1 MRTRDKEPGESWW
14 EYPWFAFV
22 TVFLLAVGAV
32 LFVAGL
38 FTWVIRKM
46 TRTKTYLILL
56 AVLFSLS
63 VIWVGYSYYHDVDLG
78 ERTVT
83 IIIEEGASFHTVAEE
98 LIAAGVVDARFTLK
112 QAARLTKVDRK
123 LTPGRYDFTARN
135 SCRSV
140 LTKLREADVYRIK
153 VTIPEGASIW
163 KVATILASAMD
174 IDSSQVMDLSADSA
188 FLQTLDLPY
197 LEGYLF
203 PETYFFPWGTRAR
216 AAITEMVAMYR
227 RMTDTVWPQIL
238 PLELTRQDI
247 IILASIVEA
256 ETSVETERVI
266 VASVYRNRLRLNM
279 KLDADPTVIY
289 GLGGLDRPLYTR
301 DLEKDGPYN
310 TYLHKGLPPTPLN
323 SPGLASIKAALNPAE
338 TEYLYFVADNTGG
351 HRFSRTNAEHNRARR
366 EIKAQELNR

>member
-1 MRTRDKEPGESWW
+1 MSIHAKEPEESWW
-14 EYPWFAFV
+14 EYPWYAIV

-56 AVLFSLS
+56 AVLLGFSA
-63 VIWVGYSYYHDVDLG
+63 IWTSYLYYHDVDLG

-83 IIIEEGASFHTVAEE
+83 IIIEEGASFRSVAEE
-98 LIAAGVVDARFTLK
+98 LIVAGVVDSRLVLRY
-112 QAARLTKVDRK
+112 AARWTNVDRK
-123 LTPGRYDFTARN
+123 LTPGRYDFTGQN

-140 LTKLREADVYRIK
+140 LTRLREADVYRIK
-153 VTIPEGASIW
+153 VTVPEGAPIW
-163 KVATILASAMD
+163 KVAAILASAMD
-174 IDSSQVMDLSADSA
+174 IDSSRVMDLSADTA
-188 FLQTLDLPY
+188 FLQSVGLPY

-203 PETYFFPWGTRAR
+203 PETYFFPWSTRAG
-216 AAITEMVAMYR
+216 AAITEMVAMHR
-227 RMTDTVWPQIL
+227 TLTESIWPQTL
-238 PLELTRQDI
+238 PLELTREGI
-247 IILASIVEA
+247 ITLASIIEA
-256 ETSVETERVI
+256 ETSVDSERVI
-266 VASVYRNRLRLNM
+266 VASVYSNRLRVKM

-310 TYLHKGLPPTPLN
+310 TYLRKGLPPTPIN
-323 SPGLASIKAALNPAE
+323 SPGLASIKAALNPAK

-366 EIKAQELNR
+366 EIKALQR

>member
-1 MRTRDKEPGESWW
+1 MRTRDKEPGDSWW
-14 EYPWFAFV
+14 EYPWYVFV
-22 TVFLLAVGAV
+22 TVFLLAVGVV

-38 FTWVIRKM
+38 FTWVIKTM
-46 TRTKTYLILL
+46 LRTKTYLIIL
-56 AVLFSLS
+56 AVLFCLL
-63 VIWVGYSYYHDVDLG
+63 VIWASYSYCHDVDLG

-83 IIIEEGASFHTVAEE
+83 IIIDEGASFQSVAGE
-98 LIAAGVVDARFTLK
+98 LIAAGVVDSRLALK
-112 QAARLTKVDRK
+112 YAARWTKVDRK
-123 LTPGRYDFTARN
+123 LTPGRYDFTGRN

-163 KVATILASAMD
+163 KVAATLASALD
-174 IDSSQVMDLSADSA
+174 IDSSQVMDLSTDVD

-216 AAITEMVAMYR
+216 AAITELVAMYR
-227 RMTDTVWPQIL
+227 TKTDTVWPQTL
-238 PLELTRQDI
+238 PLDLTRQGI
-247 IILASIVEA
+247 IKLASIIEA
-256 ETSVETERVI
+256 ETSVDSERVI
-266 VASVYRNRLRLNM
+266 VASVYSNRLRVKM

-289 GLGGLDRPLYTR
+289 GLGGLDRPLYIR

-310 TYLHKGLPPTPLN
+310 TYLHKGLPPTPIN
-323 SPGLASIKAALNPAE
+323 SPGLASIKAALKPAE

-366 EIKAQELNR
+366 EIKAAQQ